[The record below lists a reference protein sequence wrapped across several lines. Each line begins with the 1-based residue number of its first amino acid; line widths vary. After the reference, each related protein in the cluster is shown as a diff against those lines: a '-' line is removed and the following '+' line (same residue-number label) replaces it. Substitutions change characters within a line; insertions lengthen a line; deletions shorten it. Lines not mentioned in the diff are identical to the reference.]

1 MRYVVVLAVSAY
13 LYAQSGCGPC
23 TANNTLPPKTFD
35 PPFLTISVGRD
46 TEVVVQ
52 FALPE
57 TVSAP
62 SPINY
67 VYPNFAI
74 WVDSL
79 RMKHGN
85 MYVSLR
91 GQPSVAP
98 AYNTA
103 NPSQGALRF
112 DQDHRY
118 KQVRSNP
125 NAYAYVVVYQN
136 PGGGSPSSP
145 TPPRGCVRAC
155 IRGVQVG
162 TDTLMIYLRGFVDPN
177 SINLFPG
184 QSNDINNKDTTNL
197 MPTLAGQPLY
207 SDVWTEYEVRV
218 TGSPTSIQAG
228 VLGEVSVAPNPA
240 WGQATLHYTLHRSSD
255 LTVRVLALS
264 GAEVQTYKLGG
275 RPAGEYTL
283 DLALPAGVYLI
294 QVEAG
299 QERLLQKL
307 VVL

>member
-1 MRYVVVLAVSAY
+1 
-13 LYAQSGCGPC
+13 
-23 TANNTLPPKTFD
+23 
-35 PPFLTISVGRD
+35 
-46 TEVVVQ
+46 
-52 FALPE
+52 
-57 TVSAP
+57 
-62 SPINY
+62 
-67 VYPNFAI
+67 
-74 WVDSL
+74 
-79 RMKHGN
+79 
-85 MYVSLR
+85 
-91 GQPSVAP
+91 
-98 AYNTA
+98 
-103 NPSQGALRF
+103 
-112 DQDHRY
+112 
-118 KQVRSNP
+118 
-125 NAYAYVVVYQN
+125 
-136 PGGGSPSSP
+136 
-145 TPPRGCVRAC
+145 
-155 IRGVQVG
+155 
-162 TDTLMIYLRGFVDPN
+162 MIYLRGFVDPN
-177 SINLFPG
+177 SINLFLG

>member
-1 MRYVVVLAVSAY
+1 MRYVVALAVSAY
-13 LYAQSGCGPC
+13 LYAQCSPC
-23 TANNTLPPKTFD
+23 TANNTLSPRTFD
-35 PPFLTISVGRD
+35 PPFLTISAGVD

-79 RMKHGN
+79 RMKYGN

-118 KQVRSNP
+118 KQVRSSP
-125 NAYAYVVVYQN
+125 DVYANVVVYQN
-136 PGGGSPSSP
+136 PGGGSPSNP

-155 IRGVQVG
+155 IRGG
-162 TDTLMIYLRGFVDPN
+162 
-177 SINLFPG
+177 
-184 QSNDINNKDTTNL
+184 
-197 MPTLAGQPLY
+197 
-207 SDVWTEYEVRV
+207 
-218 TGSPTSIQAG
+218 
-228 VLGEVSVAPNPA
+228 
-240 WGQATLHYTLHRSSD
+240 
-255 LTVRVLALS
+255 
-264 GAEVQTYKLGG
+264 GARY
-275 RPAGEYTL
+275 
-283 DLALPAGVYLI
+283 
-294 QVEAG
+294 
-299 QERLLQKL
+299 
-307 VVL
+307 

>member
-1 MRYVVVLAVSAY
+1 MRYSLILAVSAY
-13 LYAQSGCGPC
+13 LYAQSGCGSC
-23 TANNTLPPKTFD
+23 TVNNTLAPRTFD
-35 PPFLTISVGRD
+35 PASLTVTVGVD

-57 TVSAP
+57 TVRTP
-62 SPINY
+62 NINY

-79 RMKHGN
+79 HMKHGRT
-85 MYVSLR
+85 YVSLR

-118 KQVRSNP
+118 KKVRDP
-125 NAYAYVVVYQN
+125 NVYANVVVYQN
-136 PGGGSPSSP
+136 PGGGTPSDP

-155 IRGVQVG
+155 IRGIAPG
-162 TDTLMIYLRGFVDPN
+162 TDTLMIYLRGFVDRS
-177 SINLFPG
+177 SINFITG
-184 QSNDINNKDTTNL
+184 QSTDINNKDTTDL
-197 MPTLAGQPLY
+197 MPTLGGNPLY
-207 SDVWTEYEVRV
+207 SDKWTEYEVRV
-218 TGSPTSIQAG
+218 RAPSAAIQAG
-228 VLGEVSVAPNPA
+228 ILGGLELLPNPA
-240 WGQATLHYTLHRSSD
+240 WGQATLRYTLQRSTD
-255 LTVRVLALS
+255 LKVRVLTLS
-264 GAEVQTYKLGG
+264 GAEVQSYDLAQ
-275 RPAGEYTL
+275 RPAGEYTF
-283 DLALPAGVYLI
+283 DLNLPAGIYLI

-299 QERLLQKL
+299 QERLFQKL